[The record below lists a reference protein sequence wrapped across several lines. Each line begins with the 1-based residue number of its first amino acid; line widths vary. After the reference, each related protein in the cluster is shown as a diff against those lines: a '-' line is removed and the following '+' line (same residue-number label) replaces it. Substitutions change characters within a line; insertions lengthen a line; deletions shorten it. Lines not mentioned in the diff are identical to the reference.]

1 MKVLTVAEPR
11 EYLDQLIR
19 DRQED
24 YASLSRLLGRN
35 PAYIQQ
41 FIKRG
46 TPKRLDE
53 EDRRTLARYFGVP
66 EVLLGAPEEARPSQL
81 KKIPRLSVQASA
93 GPGALGNQEVS
104 SDAMGFSERML
115 RNIAGGDPSGLSMI
129 TVVGDSMEPT
139 LSDGDDIL
147 VNRLDGSAR
156 LRDGIYVLRMGDGLH
171 VKRIGCGP
179 DRTRLTIISDNDAY
193 PAWRDI
199 ELKDVQVIGRVVWG
213 GKRFR

>member
-1 MKVLTVAEPR
+1 MTVSEPR
-11 EYLDQLIR
+11 EYLEQLIR

-35 PAYIQQ
+35 PSYIQQ

-46 TPKRLDE
+46 SPKRLDG
-53 EDRRTLARYFGVP
+53 EDRKTLARYFGVP
-66 EVLLGAPEEARPSQL
+66 EVLLGGRDEALPGQL
-81 KKIPRLSVQASA
+81 KKIPRLNVQASA
-93 GPGALGNQEVS
+93 GAGAITNQELQ
-104 SDAMGFSERML
+104 SDAMAFSDRML
-115 RNIAGGDPSGLSMI
+115 RTLAGGNSSGLSMI

-171 VKRIGCGP
+171 VKRIASGP
-179 DRTRLTIISDNDAY
+179 DRSRVTIVSDNDAY
-193 PAWRDI
+193 PAWPDV
-199 ELKDVQVIGRVVWG
+199 ELKNVLIIGRVVWG

>member
-1 MKVLTVAEPR
+1 MDVLTVSEPR
-11 EYLDQLIR
+11 EYLEQLIR

-35 PAYIQQ
+35 PSYIQQ

-46 TPKRLDE
+46 SPKRLDG
-53 EDRRTLARYFGVP
+53 EDRKTLARYFGVP
-66 EVLLGAPEEARPSQL
+66 EVLLGGRDEALPGQL
-81 KKIPRLSVQASA
+81 KKIPRLNVQASA
-93 GPGALGNQEVS
+93 GAGAITNQELQ
-104 SDAMGFSERML
+104 SDAMAFSDRML
-115 RNIAGGDPSGLSMI
+115 RTLAGGNSSGLSMI

-171 VKRIGCGP
+171 VKRIASGP
-179 DRTRLTIISDNDAY
+179 DRSRVTIVSDNDAY
-193 PAWRDI
+193 PAWPDV
-199 ELKDVQVIGRVVWG
+199 ELKNVLIIGRVVWG

>member
-1 MKVLTVAEPR
+1 MDVLTVAEPR
-11 EYLDQLIR
+11 EYLEQLIR

-35 PAYIQQ
+35 PSYIQQ

-46 TPKRLDE
+46 SPKRLDE
-53 EDRRTLARYFGVP
+53 EDRKTLARYFGVP
-66 EVLLGAPEEARPSQL
+66 EVLLGGRDEALPGQL
-81 KKIPRLSVQASA
+81 KKIPRLNVQASA
-93 GPGALGNQEVS
+93 GAGAITNQELQ
-104 SDAMGFSERML
+104 SDAMAFSDRML
-115 RNIAGGDPSGLSMI
+115 RTLAGGDSSGLSMI

-171 VKRIGCGP
+171 VKRIASGP
-179 DRTRLTIISDNDAY
+179 DRSRVTIVSDNDAY
-193 PAWRDI
+193 PAWLDV
-199 ELKDVQVIGRVVWG
+199 ELKNVLIIGRVVWG